1 MNALEIEK
9 LCFFISFYL
18 SNFQTNSK
26 FALSK
31 VSSFMERDALV
42 ASKGIGTNIEALTRG
57 DDFLG
62 INCYIIGGSL
72 LLKGMLVISPP
83 LFSLSYE

>member
-1 MNALEIEK
+1 
-9 LCFFISFYL
+9 
-18 SNFQTNSK
+18 
-26 FALSK
+26 
-31 VSSFMERDALV
+31 MERDALV